1 MDGKAAPRRLLLLFF
16 ASLLVIPVPPGEAAD
31 PVIIDHRHTDLSA
44 VPAAWITQAKNQ
56 LRVAY
61 QHTSHGSQLVTGLE
75 ALRDALGAPY
85 DFDYSSSDYNAGVFL
100 NDYGIPG
107 ADDLGSPD
115 FSTWAAATRDLLNR
129 DGGCDRNVV
138 IWSWCGQVSGATQAD
153 IQNYL
158 NLMNQLEQDFPD
170 VRFVY
175 MTGHLDGT
183 GTGGNLNLR
192 NEQIRSFCRNNDKVL
207 FDFAD
212 IESYDPGG
220 LYFLDQGADDGCNY
234 DGGNWAA
241 EWLEANPDNGL
252 AQIVSHCGDCAHSE
266 KLNCV
271 LKGRAL
277 WWLLARLAGWD
288 GEDVPPGAPCLRL
301 DRTMLTFGPKIG
313 NLDLTPQPVEV
324 SNCGTGTLHWTV
336 STNESWLRA
345 LPASGTGTGI
355 VQVSVDLSGLPEGIY
370 VGVLTFADPN
380 ASNSPQ
386 VVFVKLAHLTDDRP
400 YPYESRRK
408 EGWISNILD
417 FFPIY

>member
-1 MDGKAAPRRLLLLFF
+1 MNAKGALSRP
-16 ASLLVIPVPPGEAAD
+16 LVLTLVFGLGALVLPIGAAD

-44 VPAAWITQAKNQ
+44 VPEAWITQAKNQ
-56 LRVAY
+56 LRITY

-75 ALRDALGAPY
+75 ALRDALDAPY
-85 DFDYSSSDYNAGVFL
+85 DFNYSSSDYNAGVFL

-107 ADDLGSPD
+107 AEDLGSPD
-115 FSTWAAATRDLLNR
+115 FSAWAQATRNLLNR
-129 DGGCDRNVV
+129 GGGCDRNVV
-138 IWSWCGQVSGATQAD
+138 VWSWCGQVSWATQAD
-153 IQNYL
+153 IQTYL
-158 NLMNQLEQDFPD
+158 NLMNQLEQDFPN

-220 LYFLDQGADDGCNY
+220 LCFLNQGADDGCDY

-241 EWLEANPDNGL
+241 EWLAANPGSGL
-252 AQIVSHCGDCAHSE
+252 AQIVSQCGDCAHSE

-288 GEDVPPGAPCLRL
+288 GEEDEPPGEPCLQL
-301 DRTMLTFGPKIG
+301 DQTLLIFGPEAG
-313 NLDLTPQPVEV
+313 TLELAPQPVEV
-324 SNCGTGTLHWTV
+324 SNCGTGTLRWTV

-345 LPASGTGTGI
+345 LPAGGTGTGI
-355 VQVSVDLSGLPEGIY
+355 VQVSVDLSGLAGGLY

-386 VVFVKLAHLTDDRP
+386 IVFVKLAHLTEEKPRPRDRR
-400 YPYESRRK
+400 SK
-408 EGWISNILD
+408 L
-417 FFPIY
+417 